1 MRILDNPK
9 LSVGHIALGL
19 RRIVLEASTGELI
32 ACEVD
37 DATAAGW
44 AEKIGAPSP
53 FNSPYSTG
61 EVAS

>member
-9 LSVGHIALGL
+9 LTVAHIAPGL

-37 DATAAGW
+37 DATATAW
-44 AEKIGAPSP
+44 SLVINASPSE
-53 FNSPYSTG
+53 SPSSTG